1 MIIAKVVKK
10 SVTVNSNSPIQDY
23 VHQDDHN
30 EMTPGFTPFTVLNGM
45 NGRKLNN
52 VVRLS
57 SIQTESCPS
66 YNIPSGGSIA

>member
-1 MIIAKVVKK
+1 MIIAKVVET
-10 SVTVNSNSPIQDY
+10 SVTVNSNNPIQDY
-23 VHQDDHN
+23 VHQEDHN
-30 EMTPGFTPFTVLNGM
+30 EMTSGVTPFTVLNGM

-57 SIQTESCPS
+57 SIETESCPS

>member
-1 MIIAKVVKK
+1 MIIAKVVER

-23 VHQDDHN
+23 VHQDDHILTQPTY

-45 NGRKLNN
+45 NWRKLNN

-57 SIQTESCPS
+57 SI
-66 YNIPSGGSIA
+66 